1 MSYKTAQLQIKLIM
15 EKFLKK
21 TLLNIII
28 FVAIYLLAVVAVTF
42 FKTNQIGFDTT
53 YLTDTITIFVTAMG
67 VGIILLFK
75 LFKMLD
81 GKPNSKKDKG
91 LSDKG
96 KDSKGKEVEQY
107 FSNDFISVDEMKSKK
122 DFNFCTTKN
131 IRTVNK
137 DGVLV
142 RAERVG
148 SNIEVNF
155 IKPIHTLII
164 GTTSSGKSTQYI
176 IPTLQLLSMTA
187 SKPSFVITDPKKELY
202 EENVEK
208 LKSEGYTILRLDL
221 DNPYGSSMWN
231 PLTYVYRTYHRSLNI
246 NKEVKIHQA
255 GEDPRARKLLMD
267 SDFDWRTTHWYEFN
281 RTAYA
286 DRNNLDRD
294 LSVVRSKLQ
303 AAAFTEIQ
311 DVVTAVAPVVNTNDA
326 NWETVAQK
334 LIQAVILAMLED
346 STDPELGLTED
357 KFNFYNVYKICNFT
371 DTGGRDTFATL
382 KKYLFEYR
390 DKFSKV
396 RELAN
401 SALNNAETTSKNY
414 MGFVSNKT
422 IAFSDEGISL
432 MTSKNEIDFNQIDE
446 RPTAIFVHIPDQIEV
461 RHPLGALFIT
471 QMYKRLVEKANSL
484 GGKLKRNVY
493 FELDEFGNMP
503 KFQNL
508 GTTLAVAR
516 SRGIFYQLVIQ
527 SYAQLNSKYGDQ
539 EAQIIKNNCPISVYV
554 GSDDH
559 NTNEEFSKILG
570 NKTIEMVNVN
580 TSKGPDG
587 KENKS
592 ESKQIITR
600 PIAYPHELNTFRK
613 QRYLILKSF
622 EPPCV
627 YKNIFTPKYECTDIY
642 NLKKTP
648 EQYVAMKGFDERN
661 VYYDIIRRNDIM
673 KKRNSSTSDDD
684 DDDDLFDF

>member
-1 MSYKTAQLQIKLIM
+1 MLVVIY
-15 EKFLKK
+15 
-21 TLLNIII
+21 
-28 FVAIYLLAVVAVTF
+28 FVALIAVTR
-42 FKTNQIGFDTT
+42 FKSGGFSNYSD
-53 YLTDTITIFVTAMG
+53 YVANPITLFATAMAI
-67 VGIILLFK
+67 GIWILYK
-75 LFKMLD
+75 LFAMAD
-81 GKPNSKKDKG
+81 GKGKKKDKG
-91 LSDKG
+91 GIDKAKDEKG
-96 KDSKGKEVEQY
+96 KDVSQY
-107 FSNDFISVDEMKSKK
+107 FSTDFIPVSDLKTKK

-131 IRTVNK
+131 IRSVNK

-142 RAERVG
+142 RAEKIG
-148 SNIEVNF
+148 SNIEINF
-155 IKPIHTLII
+155 IKPIHTLIV
-164 GTTSSGKSTQYI
+164 GTTSSGKSSQYI
-176 IPTLQLLSMTA
+176 NPSIQLLSMTA
-187 SKPSFVITDPKKELY
+187 AKPSFVITDPKKDLY
-202 EENVEK
+202 EQNAEK

-246 NKEVKIHQA
+246 NREVKMHPA
-255 GEDPRARKLLMD
+255 GDDPKAQRLIMD
-267 SDFDWRTTHWYEFN
+267 SNFDWHTTNWYEFN

-294 LSVVRSKLQ
+294 LSVVKGKLQ

-311 DVVTAVAPVVNTNDA
+311 DVVTAVAPIVNTNDA

-346 STDPELGLTED
+346 STDPDLGLTEE

-371 DTGGRDTFATL
+371 DTSGRDTFATL
-382 KKYLFEYR
+382 KKYLFDYR

-414 MGFVSNKT
+414 MGFVSSKT

-446 RPTAIFVHIPDQIEV
+446 KPTAIFVHIPDQIEV
-461 RHPLGALFIT
+461 RHPLGALFVT

-484 GGKLKRNVY
+484 GGSLKRHVY

-503 KFQNL
+503 KFNNF

-527 SYAQLNSKYGDQ
+527 SYAQLNNRYGDH

-570 NKTIEMVNVN
+570 NKTIEMTNVS

-587 KENKS
+587 KDNKT
-592 ESKQIITR
+592 ESKQIQTR

-613 QRYLILKSF
+613 ERYLVIKSF

-627 YKNIFTPKYECTDIY
+627 YKNKFTPYYEATDIY
-642 NLKKTP
+642 NVNPPPK
-648 EQYVAMKGFDERN
+648 QYIPMTGFNEGR
-661 VYYDIIRRNDIM
+661 VYYDIVRRNQILKD
-673 KKRNSSTSDDD
+673 RYSSNDDGD